1 MAQTQFDRIVLMAN
15 DVDRL
20 GGVGRF
26 ISTMADGFHA
36 RGYATELVGVSP
48 PPEGHGQ
55 VVERSADITV
65 RTLMPEPPPP
75 DWTIRS
81 DADKKDRE
89 RMRRYRKRFDLR
101 KIAVDKLRTL
111 LPEWGPRTLIIC
123 TQVYGM
129 EHMLEAGYDAA
140 DPRQPRVIGQYH
152 GSYDGATR
160 TGRDA
165 SRVLQAYADVDR
177 TVFLT
182 AEDAERFRLA
192 GLNNTGWIP
201 NPVTLAGAETGAAAE
216 TGVATG
222 SGPARR
228 NTIVALG
235 RYDEVKSLHYLL
247 AAWAEIAPALPD
259 WSVELY
265 GEGELRESLQ
275 ALIDDRAIPRAALM
289 GKTDAVAEVLASA
302 KIHVISSQHEG
313 LPISIVEAGL
323 SGVPTVSFDCSP
335 GVEMLIDSG
344 RTGYIV
350 AQNNV
355 TALAERLQ
363 ALAADPAALAQ
374 MSDEVRANMAQYAPE
389 RILDRWEDLFR
400 EMAR

>member
-1 MAQTQFDRIVLMAN
+1 MRERRN
-15 DVDRL
+15 RSGDVDAE
-20 GGVGRF
+20 
-26 ISTMADGFHA
+26 TA
-36 RGYATELVGVSP
+36 P
-48 PPEGHGQ
+48 P
-55 VVERSADITV
+55 RI
-65 RTLMPEPPPP
+65 P
-75 DWTIRS
+75 D
-81 DADKKDRE
+81 
-89 RMRRYRKRFDLR
+89 
-101 KIAVDKLRTL
+101 
-111 LPEWGPRTLIIC
+111 
-123 TQVYGM
+123 
-129 EHMLEAGYDAA
+129 
-140 DPRQPRVIGQYH
+140 
-152 GSYDGATR
+152 
-160 TGRDA
+160 
-165 SRVLQAYADVDR
+165 VLQAYADVDR

-201 NPVTLAGAETGAAAE
+201 NPVTLAGAETGAVAE
-216 TGVATG
+216 T
-222 SGPARR
+222 GPARR

-363 ALAADPAALAQ
+363 TLAADPAALAQ
-374 MSDEVRANMAQYAPE
+374 MSDEVRADMAQYAPE